1 MAKFFALS
9 DEYFQVKATLTEY
22 RRFHSFSEWTI
33 CKRPPSQYKASFYHT
48 ERVDKSDGSFFQPDS
63 CVQYKYNT
71 PWGRAKSTHSRR
83 WEGHGSVLSIRT
95 TLHRLSHFFFFCCD
109 PFQISLPLRSLR
121 SCKTQSPIHKEWQR
135 GDYKRRKKSLC
146 LEVSTSRCV
155 LRSSVIEI
163 MGSNSWQIHKGFL
176 YNGK

>member
-1 MAKFFALS
+1 MLKIFWPIFKQITKVLCTFGRVFS
-9 DEYFQVKATLTEY
+9 GQSNTNWIQTF
-22 RRFHSFSEWTI
+22 SFIEWTI

-83 WEGHGSVLSIRT
+83 REGHGSVLSVRT

-135 GDYKRRKKSLC
+135 GNYKRREKKAY
-146 LEVSTSRCV
+146 V
-155 LRSSVIEI
+155 LRFRLADV
-163 MGSNSWQIHKGFL
+163 WDVVV
-176 YNGK
+176 